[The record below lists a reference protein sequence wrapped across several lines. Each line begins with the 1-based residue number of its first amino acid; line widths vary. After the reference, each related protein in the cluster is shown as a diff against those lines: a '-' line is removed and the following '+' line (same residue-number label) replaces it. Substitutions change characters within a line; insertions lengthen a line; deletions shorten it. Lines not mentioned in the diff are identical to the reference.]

1 MHQSYKQLP
10 TILKKTQTTPELCA
24 GIVKAQKLHEKN
36 PAQHA
41 SDLEMLEE
49 KQEVQAALKHQL
61 TGQAKAIDC
70 IHVDGAVDEGPAH
83 HEVQFWWTLRH
94 LRRRKVCTLLT
105 SRSSGSSYLNRVE
118 LQNGSLSRGHANTF
132 IPSTLTGACT
142 DEQTG
147 KVDES
152 KWKRNMELAIQ
163 AYINQVNHCPCGDTV
178 IHLFQG
184 ANSEE
189 LQSVREKLQ
198 IFLKGSQKMK
208 HNLQDEFPDLYAW
221 FDSIWTVRNRH
232 MVPGLPSQYIFLLIC
247 CYKENCTHPLCK
259 KGSQIQYTLGILEDP
274 PFVTCH
280 CLVQTW
286 IGFGAIPLVLHAK
299 GFVQDT
305 TSVQYSLTLPTV
317 LL

>member
-1 MHQSYKQLP
+1 M
-10 TILKKTQTTPELCA
+10 
-24 GIVKAQKLHEKN
+24 
-36 PAQHA
+36 
-41 SDLEMLEE
+41 
-49 KQEVQAALKHQL
+49 
-61 TGQAKAIDC
+61 
-70 IHVDGAVDEGPAH
+70 
-83 HEVQFWWTLRH
+83 
-94 LRRRKVCTLLT
+94 
-105 SRSSGSSYLNRVE
+105 E

-132 IPSTLTGACT
+132 IPSTLAGSCT

-163 AYINQVNHCPCGDTV
+163 AYINRNNHCPYGDTV

-184 ANSEE
+184 ANSEK

-208 HNLQDEFPDLYAW
+208 YELQDEFPDLYAW
-221 FDSIWTVRNRH
+221 FESVWEVRNRH
-232 MVPGLPSQYIFLLIC
+232 IVLGLPSQYIFLLIS
-247 CYKENCTHPLCK
+247 CYQENYTHPLCK
-259 KGSQIQYTLGILEDP
+259 EGRQNPVHTWYPGGP

-280 CLVQTW
+280 CLVQTR
-286 IGFGAIPLVLHAK
+286 IGLGAISLVLRAK

-305 TSVQYSLTLPTV
+305 TGVQFSLILLTV